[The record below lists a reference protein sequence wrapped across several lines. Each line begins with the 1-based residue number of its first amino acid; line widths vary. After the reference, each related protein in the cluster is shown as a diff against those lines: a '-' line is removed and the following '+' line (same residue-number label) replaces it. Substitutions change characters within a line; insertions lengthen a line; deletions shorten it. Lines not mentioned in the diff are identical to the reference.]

1 MADIGDKLRSAR
13 EAKGLS
19 IQDIEKATKIQSR
32 YLTAIENDEFDKLPG
47 DFYVRAFIRQYAQV
61 VGLDGK
67 ELLSEYHQDV
77 PESKPDEYVENS
89 IDNKQEEVRE
99 TTNNKKDLWQNYLPK
114 IGIGL
119 GIIVAILVVYVLYA
133 RLSSGNQRND
143 NASNNVTVSSQTS
156 SSSKKKTKPAVKTS
170 SVKVS
175 RLGEDEFRITGLKS
189 NRKLVIKAGNQT
201 VTASVSVN
209 GNSQWSQTLAANGK
223 HTMSI
228 PEDANTVVVTMSNDT
243 DSQVTVGGKKIP
255 YTKKGSNLTLT
266 LLIGKTAKRHSSSN
280 NSTTTSSES
289 TENNTTT
296 NTTPSHSTNTQ
307 SQTHQSSQSQTETH
321 QSSHQEQTHAQ
332 SSTPTQSSRQEQTQS
347 SSTRQSTTQSSSA
360 ETTNNANNTEN
371 TNTTNN
377 TNNGGNN

>member
-1 MADIGDKLRSAR
+1 M
-13 EAKGLS
+13 
-19 IQDIEKATKIQSR
+19 EK
-32 YLTAIENDEFDKLPG
+32 NF
-47 DFYVRAFIRQYAQV
+47 
-61 VGLDGK
+61 
-67 ELLSEYHQDV
+67 SEYHQDV

-255 YTKKGSNLTLT
+255 YTKRVA
-266 LLIGKTAKRHSSSN
+266 I
-280 NSTTTSSES
+280 
-289 TENNTTT
+289 
-296 NTTPSHSTNTQ
+296 
-307 SQTHQSSQSQTETH
+307 
-321 QSSHQEQTHAQ
+321 
-332 SSTPTQSSRQEQTQS
+332 
-347 SSTRQSTTQSSSA
+347 
-360 ETTNNANNTEN
+360 
-371 TNTTNN
+371 
-377 TNNGGNN
+377 